1 MGMKDSE
8 FRIKNHQHFFA
19 KKIGCGI
26 QASFSN
32 AQGRKNYHI
41 SKSAQ
46 ANEELPLAIE
56 SFAISPEQYH
66 TLMERINSLY
76 D

>member
-1 MGMKDSE
+1 MTDSE
-8 FRIKNHQHFFA
+8 FSKKQHQHFFA
-19 KKIGCGI
+19 KTIDCGI

-41 SKSAQ
+41 PKSEQ
-46 ANEELPLAIE
+46 TKEESPLAIE
-56 SFAISPEQYH
+56 SFAIAPTQYH
-66 TLMERINSLY
+66 ALMERINSLY

>member
-1 MGMKDSE
+1 MTDSK
-8 FRIKNHQHFFA
+8 FSKKHHQHFFA
-19 KKIGCGI
+19 KTIDCGI

-41 SKSAQ
+41 TKPKQ
-46 ANEELPLAIE
+46 TKEESPLAIE
-56 SFAISPEQYH
+56 SFAIAPEQYNA
-66 TLMERINSLY
+66 LMERINSLY

>member
-1 MGMKDSE
+1 MTDSE
-8 FRIKNHQHFFA
+8 FSKKHHQHFFA
-19 KKIGCGI
+19 KTIDCGI

-41 SKSAQ
+41 PKSEQ
-46 ANEELPLAIE
+46 TKEESPLAIE
-56 SFAISPEQYH
+56 SFAIAPEQYH
-66 TLMERINSLY
+66 ALMERINGLY

>member
-1 MGMKDSE
+1 MTNAESE
-8 FRIKNHQHFFA
+8 KKHHQHFFA
-19 KKIGCGI
+19 NTIDCGI

-41 SKSAQ
+41 PKSKQ
-46 ANEELPLAIE
+46 TKEESPLAIE
-56 SFAISPEQYH
+56 SFAIAPEKYH
-66 TLMERINSLY
+66 ALMNRIDSLY

>member
-1 MGMKDSE
+1 MTDSE
-8 FRIKNHQHFFA
+8 FSKKQHQHFFA
-19 KKIGCGI
+19 KTIDCGI

-41 SKSAQ
+41 PKSEQ
-46 ANEELPLAIE
+46 TKEESPLAIE
-56 SFAISPEQYH
+56 SFAIAPKQYH
-66 TLMERINSLY
+66 ALMERINSLY

>member
-1 MGMKDSE
+1 MADSE
-8 FRIKNHQHFFA
+8 FSKKHHQHFFA
-19 KKIGCGI
+19 KTIDCGI

-41 SKSAQ
+41 PKSEQ
-46 ANEELPLAIE
+46 TKEESPLAIE
-56 SFAISPEQYH
+56 SFSIAPEQYNA
-66 TLMERINSLY
+66 LMERINSLY

>member
-1 MGMKDSE
+1 MINEE
-8 FRIKNHQHFFA
+8 FGKKHHQHFFA
-19 KKIGCGI
+19 KTIDCGI

-41 SKSAQ
+41 PKSEQ
-46 ANEELPLAIE
+46 MKEESPLAIE
-56 SFAISPEQYH
+56 SFAIEPEKYLA
-66 TLMERINSLY
+66 LMDRIGSLY

>member
-1 MGMKDSE
+1 MYMTNFKFSNKD
-8 FRIKNHQHFFA
+8 NQHFFA
-19 KKIGCGI
+19 KTIDGVI

-41 SKSAQ
+41 PKSEKVI
-46 ANEELPLAIE
+46 EEPPIAIE
-56 SFAISPEQYH
+56 SFTIEPEQYRA
-66 TLMERINSLY
+66 LMERINSLY

>member
-1 MGMKDSE
+1 MINAESDK
-8 FRIKNHQHFFA
+8 KHHQHFFA
-19 KKIGCGI
+19 KTIDCGI

-41 SKSAQ
+41 RKSEQ
-46 ANEELPLAIE
+46 MKEESPLATE
-56 SFAISPEQYH
+56 SFAIPPEQYH
-66 TLMERINSLY
+66 ALMKRIYSLY

>member
-1 MGMKDSE
+1 MRDTVSGK
-8 FRIKNHQHFFA
+8 KHHQHFFA
-19 KKIGCGI
+19 KTIDCGI

-41 SKSAQ
+41 PKSKQ
-46 ANEELPLAIE
+46 TKEESPLAIE
-56 SFAISPEQYH
+56 SFAIAPEQYH
-66 TLMERINSLY
+66 ALVNRINSLY

>member
-1 MGMKDSE
+1 MTDSE
-8 FRIKNHQHFFA
+8 FSKKHHQHFFA
-19 KKIGCGI
+19 KTIDCGI

-41 SKSAQ
+41 TKPKHTK
-46 ANEELPLAIE
+46 EESPLAIE
-56 SFAISPEQYH
+56 SFAITPEQYH
-66 TLMERINSLY
+66 SLMERIKSLY